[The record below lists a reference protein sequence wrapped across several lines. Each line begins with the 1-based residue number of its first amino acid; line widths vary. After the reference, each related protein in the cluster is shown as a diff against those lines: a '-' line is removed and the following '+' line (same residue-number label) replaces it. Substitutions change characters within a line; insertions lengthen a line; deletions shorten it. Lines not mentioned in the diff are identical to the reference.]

1 MDIAAGSIGLN
12 LASVQMQVSL
22 SMTKGAMDVAE
33 SQAAQLLEGMQAA
46 NPARSSHRIDMLV

>member
-22 SMTKGAMDVAE
+22 SMTKGAMDVA
-33 SQAAQLLEGMQAA
+33 
-46 NPARSSHRIDMLV
+46 

>member
-33 SQAAQLLEGMQAA
+33 SQAAQLLEGMQTA
-46 NPARSSHRIDMLV
+46 NTAPSSHKVYILL